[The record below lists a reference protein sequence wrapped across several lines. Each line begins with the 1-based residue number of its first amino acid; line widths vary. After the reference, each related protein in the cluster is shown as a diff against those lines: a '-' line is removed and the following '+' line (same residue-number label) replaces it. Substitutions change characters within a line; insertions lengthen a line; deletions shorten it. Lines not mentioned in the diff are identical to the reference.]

1 MSFVEQD
8 WEHHELANDQLYAA
22 ERDHLMKLE
31 WEEWEREQAKK
42 QKPAIIELVKP
53 TEDEAT
59 HNTSTVRRAHQE
71 KL

>member
-31 WEEWEREQAKK
+31 WEEWEREQA
-42 QKPAIIELVKP
+42 QKPATIKVIKQKK
-53 TEDEAT
+53 DEAT
-59 HNTSTVRRAHQE
+59 HNSTAVRRAHQE